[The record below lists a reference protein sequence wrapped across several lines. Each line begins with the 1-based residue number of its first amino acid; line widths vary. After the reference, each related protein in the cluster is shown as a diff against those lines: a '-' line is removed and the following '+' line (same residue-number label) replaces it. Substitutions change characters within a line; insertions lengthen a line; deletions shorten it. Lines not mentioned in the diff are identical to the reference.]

1 MNNEWQR
8 HVQSISTS
16 IPDYGFKVKIP
27 QAYADQL
34 LSSDDLDPINLQFLP
49 SKLESSQTG
58 LIDPLDETGKDT
70 PKGLLHKYPGR
81 VLLTLTQACAIHCR
95 YCFRRHFPYQQ
106 ENPFKNLDDI
116 IDYIN
121 KDSSIHEV
129 IFSGGDPLMLS
140 NQKLCT
146 VFNKLSMIA
155 HIKTIRFH
163 TRMPMIV
170 PSRIDADFLNFTHQ
184 YPQWQWV
191 IVLHIN
197 HPKEWFE
204 ECQKAMTK
212 LKAARFTLLNQSVLL
227 KNINDNLDT
236 LIHLSQSLWSN
247 GIIPYYLHQLDP
259 VKQAMHFKVHDHK
272 AKSLYMQLQAALPG
286 YLVPKLAKE
295 VPGMLHKT
303 RL

>member
-1 MNNEWQR
+1 MTNKWQR
-8 HVQSISTS
+8 HAQSISTK

-27 QAYADQL
+27 QAYADKL
-34 LSSDDLDPINLQFLP
+34 LSLDNADPINLQFLP
-49 SKLESSQTG
+49 STLEASQTG
-58 LIDPLDETGKDT
+58 FTDPLDETGKST
-70 PKGLLHKYPGR
+70 PDGLLHKYPGR

-95 YCFRRHFPYQQ
+95 YCFRRHFPYHK
-106 ENPFKNLDDI
+106 ENPFKNLDAI
-116 IDYIN
+116 IDYIV
-121 KDSSIHEV
+121 KDTSIHEI
-129 IFSGGDPLMLS
+129 IFSGGDPLMIS
-140 NQKLCT
+140 NQKLCS
-146 VFNKLSMIA
+146 VFDKLTTIT

-170 PSRIDADFLNFTHQ
+170 PSRIDAEFLQLTKK
-184 YPQWQWV
+184 YAQWQWV

-204 ECQKAMTK
+204 ECQHAMAK
-212 LKAARFTLLNQSVLL
+212 LKKAHFTLLNQSVLL

-247 GIIPYYLHQLDP
+247 GVIPYYIHQLDP
-259 VKQAMHFKVHDHK
+259 VKQALHFKVHDHQ
-272 AKSLYMQLQAALPG
+272 AKSLYLELQAALPG

-295 VPGMLHKT
+295 VPGMLNKT